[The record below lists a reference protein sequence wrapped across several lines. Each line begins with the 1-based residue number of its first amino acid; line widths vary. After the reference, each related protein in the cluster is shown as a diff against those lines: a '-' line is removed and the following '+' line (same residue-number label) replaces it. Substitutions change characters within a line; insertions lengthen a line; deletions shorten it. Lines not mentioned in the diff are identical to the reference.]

1 MDLILEHKGHIS
13 PDLCKRLISKYTKDQ
28 TFSRFLEW
36 DDEYR
41 ELLSTIKL
49 QLHEYTRFSG
59 AKMPQQYGFDD
70 CEVPSFTILKDADTK
85 GIQHNESIVEDQE
98 AKFTFLWY
106 LDDEGETDFFYR
118 KVKAETGKLVI
129 FPATWTQIY
138 VHSPSYIVMG
148 NAVKYYKEMVRR

>member
-1 MDLILEHKGHIS
+1 MDLVLEVKGHIS

-28 TFSRFLEW
+28 VFSRFLDW

-41 ELLSTIKL
+41 ELLSTVKL
-49 QLHEYTRFSG
+49 QLHEYARFLG
-59 AKMPQQYGFDD
+59 AKLSRYQGYDG
-70 CEVPSFTILKDADTK
+70 CEVPNFRILKGVNTE
-85 GIQHNESIVEDQE
+85 GIQHNESIIEDQE
-98 AKFTFLWY
+98 AMFTFLWY

-138 VHSPSYIVMG
+138 MHSPSYIVMG
-148 NAVKYYKEMVRR
+148 DAVKYYKEMVRR